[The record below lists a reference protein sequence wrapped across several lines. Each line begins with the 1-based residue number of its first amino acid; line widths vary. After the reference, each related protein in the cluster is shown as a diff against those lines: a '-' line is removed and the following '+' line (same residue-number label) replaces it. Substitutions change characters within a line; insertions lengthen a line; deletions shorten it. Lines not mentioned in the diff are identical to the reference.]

1 MKPFYVLLRR
11 LWKKVQLKIALK
23 KIFIE
28 KVAIKHYKKIEHTNM
43 YWSVHKNAKGQ
54 QKRNFT
60 KKNFF
65 MNFMLGCPFFP
76 YSM

>member
-11 LWKKVQLKIALK
+11 LRKKVQLKIALK

-43 YWSVHKNAKGQ
+43 Y
-54 QKRNFT
+54 
-60 KKNFF
+60 
-65 MNFMLGCPFFP
+65 
-76 YSM
+76 